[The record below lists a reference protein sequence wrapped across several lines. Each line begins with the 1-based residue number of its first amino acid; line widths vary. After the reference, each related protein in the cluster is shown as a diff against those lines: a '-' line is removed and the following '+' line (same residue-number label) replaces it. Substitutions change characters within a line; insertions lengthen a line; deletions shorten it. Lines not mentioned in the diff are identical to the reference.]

1 MRLAIRTGRWWRV
14 KQAMERLGL
23 LDGAALFPFHGTEL
37 AAPLREPEVWV
48 YGALD
53 NYNRATTANFA
64 AIADRTLGEFDYLD
78 CGAHLGLFGA
88 QFATFSQGC
97 RRITAVEPNPAMLP
111 FLAGNLRAGRVADVA
126 VIEAAVAGFTGRGRL
141 VAPDYD
147 PASDH
152 AHFIAPDPAGPIAVV
167 RLDALADR
175 AGPRVAIKLDV
186 EGQERAVLE
195 AASDWLRSRE
205 RVVLCVEL
213 HRDVLARVGQT
224 DAGLLAAIDAIRPMR
239 WVDADHP
246 QRVIDAAQP
255 VLGAAVQCDVIG
267 VDA

>member
-23 LDGAALFPFHGTEL
+23 LDGAALFPFHGGEV
-37 AAPLREPEVWV
+37 AAPLRESEVWV

-53 NYNRATTANFA
+53 NYNRATIANFA
-64 AIADRTLGEFDYLD
+64 AIADRALGEFDYLD

-88 QFATFSQGC
+88 QFATYSAGC
-97 RRITAVEPNPAMLP
+97 RRITAVEPNPAMWP
-111 FLAGNLRAGRVADVA
+111 FLDGNLRAGRVADVA
-126 VIEAAVAGFTGRGRL
+126 VVRAAVAGFTGQGRL

-147 PASDH
+147 PGSDH
-152 AHFIAPDPAGPIAVV
+152 AHFIVPDPGGPIAVV
-167 RLDALADR
+167 RLDALGDR
-175 AGPRVAIKLDV
+175 AGGRVAIKLDV
-186 EGQERAVLE
+186 EGAELAVLE
-195 AASDWLRSRE
+195 AAAGWLRARE

-246 QRVIDAAQP
+246 GRVIDVARP
-255 VLGAAVQCDVIG
+255 VLGGAAQCDVIG
-267 VDA
+267 VDR